1 MKPFKALILGFLLL
15 VPILVFIFISVFGT
29 HHFSLPTY
37 YPKLDDAG
45 AVVYNTAGDTV
56 FGQVPSLE
64 LRSLTG
70 QSLTQAVLQDQ
81 VYVAHFFS
89 GSCTDAC
96 QKIFSQL
103 VRVQEAFENNQH
115 IRLVSIGA
123 EASPN
128 HVHGLQQLA
137 NKFGV
142 QPDRWLLLTG
152 DTSDVLA
159 LAAGYHEPFEQH
171 QGILTPSPRLVLVDK
186 EKRIRGI
193 YTGTDPEEVDRLVL
207 EINVLL
213 DEYSKRK

>member
-1 MKPFKALILGFLLL
+1 MKPIKALILGFLLL
-15 VPILVFIFISVFGT
+15 VPILVFIFINVFGT
-29 HHFSLPTY
+29 HHFSLQTY

-45 AVVYNTAGDTV
+45 AVVYSATGDTV
-56 FGQVPSLE
+56 FEQVPSLK
-64 LRSLTG
+64 LRSLAG
-70 QSLTQAVLQDQ
+70 ESITQAALEDQ

-96 QKIFSQL
+96 LKIFSQL
-103 VRVQEAFENNQH
+103 VRVQEAFENNQQ

-123 EASPN
+123 EASPDN
-128 HVHGLQQLA
+128 LQRLQQLA
-137 NKFGV
+137 NEFGV
-142 QPDRWLLLTG
+142 RPDRWLLLTG